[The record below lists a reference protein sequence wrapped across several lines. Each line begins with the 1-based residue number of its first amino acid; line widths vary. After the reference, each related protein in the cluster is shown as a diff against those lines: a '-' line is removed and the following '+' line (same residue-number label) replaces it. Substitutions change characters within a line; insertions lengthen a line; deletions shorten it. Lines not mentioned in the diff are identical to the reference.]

1 MLEPGLL
8 GWVTGAL
15 VLLDDI
21 EAGLLA
27 RVLTAAPQRR
37 QAIFAAIATREIKAG
52 VADVGSEL
60 FSPTFAEVVRHGR
73 AMDILRHAYGDVPE
87 GLPGLLERV
96 GERPLPR
103 AMDYIAIYDLL
114 TSDDARGA
122 NALRGSGR
130 ITCRKLEVLA
140 ALDPRW
146 RHANTLNRIDT
157 GIEAMTFNSAV
168 KFVQSV
174 STKATDEAV
183 AGAIANMAQ
192 ATTLA
197 RLLDRLLRRA
207 DQLPPHPLGL
217 GDNELRPF
225 TTIRDYV
232 EAARKYRNCLGHRIS
247 DIAAGQMA
255 IAEYRG
261 EILLEFRPLTMGSG
275 WLLWSAH
282 GPRNGHVAL
291 DVKDAATVACER
303 FGVPGVQERSGM
315 EWRSYRRFTREL
327 EWDRAA

>member
-21 EAGLLA
+21 EPGLLA

-37 QAIFAAIATREIKAG
+37 QAIFAAIAKREIKAG

-60 FSPTFAEVVRHGR
+60 FPPTFAEVVRHGR
-73 AMDILRHAYGDVPE
+73 AMDILRHAYGDIPA
-87 GLPGLLERV
+87 GLPGMLERV
-96 GERPLPR
+96 GEKPLPR
-103 AMDYIAIYDLL
+103 AKDYIAIYDLL

-157 GIEAMTFNSAV
+157 GVEAMTFNSAV

-174 STKATDEAV
+174 NSKATDDAV
-183 AGAIANMAQ
+183 AGAIALMRP
-192 ATTLA
+192 TSTLP
-197 RLLDRLLRRA
+197 RLLERFLRRA
-207 DQLPPHPLGL
+207 NQLPPHPLGD
-217 GDNELRPF
+217 GDNELRPLS
-225 TTIRDYV
+225 TMRDLL
-232 EAARKYRNCLGHRIS
+232 EAGRKYRNCLAHRLS
-247 DIAAGQMA
+247 DVAAGKIA
-255 IAEYRG
+255 IAEFRG
-261 EILLEFRPLTMGSG
+261 EILLEFQPLTMGVG

-282 GPRNGHVAL
+282 GPRNGRVAL
-291 DVKDAATVACER
+291 DLKDAAAGACER
-303 FGVPGVQERSGM
+303 HGVPSVQERSGSV
-315 EWRSYRRFTREL
+315 ERDSYRRFTREL
-327 EWDRAA
+327 EWG